1 MFILLLLF
9 QPSFPK
15 IEKKKTKKLKIKR
28 KRKNITKKKKT
39 VSENNSNFVK
49 LAQ

>member
-15 IEKKKTKKLKIKR
+15 IEKKKKTK
-28 KRKNITKKKKT
+28 NKKKKKKKKYNEKKKKDFDQ
-39 VSENNSNFVK
+39 V
-49 LAQ
+49 LRICY